1 MRHRGRRAGRTIL
14 VLILG
19 AALLLA
25 GGAWAFMHFRG
36 AAAGAEGAEGDGQ
49 GEQEAQQETLGP
61 EETLDLGEFLVNV
74 LDKSNALRYL
84 KAKVSVVV
92 QRIESDE
99 AQPEAEAGHGG
110 GAKGEGPQL
119 PPDEHRLARDAVVQV
134 LSSQRFEELRDD
146 QDKQR
151 LRKLLLQRLD
161 QALDTYHVKQV
172 LITDF
177 VMQ

>member
-1 MRHRGRRAGRTIL
+1 MRHRGRRAGKAIL

-19 AALLLA
+19 AALLVA

-36 AAAGAEGAEGDGQ
+36 AAAGAEGDGQ

-92 QRIESDE
+92 QGIESDE

-161 QALDTYHVKQV
+161 QALDTYRVNQV